1 MTRRSVS
8 RYASLAGRWLPKF
21 NFVSFWIDHPAK
33 LSVLGIVNLL
43 ENVAAFFAQG
53 FDQGVEIV
61 HPVVDHESCSAGRK
75 LVTLRRSNIPGGC
88 SGNRLTITIG
98 PVERRAAPLLDIDSE
113 VLLVPS
119 L

>member
-8 RYASLAGRWLPKF
+8 RFASLAGRWLPKF

-53 FDQGVEIV
+53 FDQGEEIV
-61 HPVVDHESCSAGRK
+61 HAVVDHESCSARCK
-75 LVTLRRSNIPGGC
+75 LVTLRRSNIPCGC
-88 SGNRLTITIG
+88 SGQGFTITVS
-98 PVERRAAPLLDIDSE
+98 PVERRATPRLD
-113 VLLVPS
+113 
-119 L
+119 